1 MESSESPTWPEAD
14 ITAILKLEGIEPCE
28 RKYQTIVAGER
39 TLFLERDSVCIPYK
53 TRDLGVSK
61 VRNSVMDFKAVIVDE
76 NGKDRGAGIYY
87 EVVEGGRGR
96 GILYCGSKCWDDP
109 KDGIGIVEFLSELM
123 KK

>member
-1 MESSESPTWPEAD
+1 MESSKPTTWPEAD
-14 ITAILKLEGIEPCE
+14 ITAILKSEGIEPCE
-28 RKYQTIVAGER
+28 GNYQPIVEGER
-39 TLFLERDSVCIPYK
+39 ILFLERNGKCVPYE

-61 VRNSVMDFKAVIVDE
+61 VRNSAMGFKAMIVDE
-76 NGKDRGAGIYY
+76 YGKKKGAGIYY

-109 KDGIGIVEFLSELM
+109 NDGIGIVEFLSKLM